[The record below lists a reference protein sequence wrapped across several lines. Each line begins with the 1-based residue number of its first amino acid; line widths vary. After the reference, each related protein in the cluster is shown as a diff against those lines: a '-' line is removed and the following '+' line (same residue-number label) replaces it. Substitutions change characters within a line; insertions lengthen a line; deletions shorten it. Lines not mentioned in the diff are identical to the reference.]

1 MNLKNFF
8 YLLYAPI
15 FLLEVLLYK
24 FFRIKNSHRTYQMMI
39 FLFGKFGGRFN
50 NVLSKFLCVKKNTNT
65 KNLNTY
71 IKINKSDEEILN
83 ELNNN
88 GFSVIKNIIDK
99 ETIEDIKNSLNNTL
113 GMYSSD
119 EYPPEKNS
127 NKEYFDMNN
136 PKGVRFVYSGTDLLK
151 ISKIQNLA
159 FDKFFIEIAE
169 KYLGCV
175 PILDIVGAWWS
186 SPSKKPDYTA
196 AQLWHHDMDRPK
208 WIKIFIYLTDCGEK
222 NGPHEFV
229 IGSHKNDG
237 IPKEL
242 RSKGYS
248 RLSDEEISKY
258 YSKNR
263 IKKFTANEG
272 DLIIEDT
279 VGLHKGKQ
287 LLEGKRLMLNFQY
300 SSCGF
305 GASLP
310 KLRIPEKMSEN
321 LLKIKIDCP
330 DISSELT
337 I

>member
-1 MNLKNFF
+1 MIFKNIF

-24 FFRIKNSHRTYQMMI
+24 FLRIKNSERTYQMMI
-39 FLFGKFGGRFN
+39 FLFGKFGGKFN
-50 NVLSKFLCVKKNTNT
+50 NILSRFLSVKKNINT
-65 KNLNTY
+65 KNLRTY
-71 IKINKSDEEILN
+71 VRINKNNDEIIK

-88 GFSVIKNIIDK
+88 GFSLIKNVIDK
-99 ETIEDIKNSLNNTL
+99 KTIEDIKNSLKKTR
-113 GMYSSD
+113 GIYSSD

-127 NKEYFDMNN
+127 NKEHFDINN
-136 PKGVRFVYSGTDLLK
+136 PKGVRFVYSGIDLLK
-151 ISKIQNLA
+151 IPEIQNLA
-159 FDKFFIEIAE
+159 FDKFFIEIAK
-169 KYLGCV
+169 KYLDCL

-186 SPSKKPDYTA
+186 SPSKRPDYTA
-196 AQLWHHDMDRPK
+196 AQFWHHDMDRPR

-258 YSKNR
+258 YNKNQ
-263 IKKFTANEG
+263 IKKFIANEG

-279 VGLHKGKQ
+279 IGLHKGKQ
-287 LLEGKRLMLNFQY
+287 LIKGNRLMLNFQY
-300 SSCGF
+300 SSCSF

-310 KLRIPEKMSEN
+310 IIKMPEKVAGN
-321 LLKIKIDCP
+321 LSQINLEHP
-330 DISSELT
+330 YISSTLVN
-337 I
+337 